1 MSVQIHNGQQITD
14 HKTMKIAFVNQ
25 RIDTILPPYQNSV
38 GACTYGVAC
47 CLANSCEVIVYGC
60 DDSGSPTD
68 LVERGV
74 HFRFFP
80 SSVKD
85 RVWHN
90 IRRLLSPSTP
100 VSTAAW
106 SYPAFG
112 RQIAADLQKQHCD
125 LIHVQHCSQYVPVIR
140 AFNPNAKIV
149 LQLHAEWFSQNDHA
163 SLARRLRDVDLVTTV
178 SDYITQKTR
187 RDFSMIADRVVTIYN
202 GIDAVEFNRD
212 RDYRATSQRED
223 KRILYAGAV
232 SPHKGIHVLLD
243 AFKIVVQS
251 YPRVRLDI
259 VGPQRAIPLSETFDL
274 ADRGAV
280 STVAPWYENDYVS
293 RLKARLSLGASG
305 FYASRLKS
313 QLSANIA
320 AKVAFRGMIPR
331 SELVDLYFDADI
343 FAFPPVWNE
352 GFGIP
357 PVEAM
362 AAGTPVVA
370 SRSGGI
376 VETVKDGETGLL
388 VAKNDAPA
396 LARALLELLE
406 NDTAR
411 ETMGRAARKRALGC
425 FTWERAAEHLL
436 KEYQHL
442 F

>member
-1 MSVQIHNGQQITD
+1 M
-14 HKTMKIAFVNQ
+14 
-25 RIDTILPPYQNSV
+25 
-38 GACTYGVAC
+38 
-47 CLANSCEVIVYGC
+47 
-60 DDSGSPTD
+60 D

-85 RVWHN
+85 RVRHN

-112 RQIAADLQKQHCD
+112 RQVAVDLQKQRCD

-140 AFNPNAKIV
+140 ALNPNAKIV
-149 LQLHAEWFSQNDHA
+149 LQLHAEWFSQNDHPT
-163 SLARRLRDVDLVTTV
+163 LARRLRDVDLVTTV
-178 SDYITQKTR
+178 SDHITQKTR
-187 RDFSMIADRVVTIYN
+187 RDFPMIADRVVTTYN
-202 GIDAVEFNRD
+202 GIDTAEFNRE
-212 RDYRATSQRED
+212 RDYTATGQRED

-293 RLKARLSLGASG
+293 RLKARLSLGTSG

-313 QLSANIA
+313 HLSADIA
-320 AKVAFRGMIPR
+320 AKVTFRGMIPR

-376 VETVKDGETGLL
+376 VETVKDRETGLL

-396 LARALLELLE
+396 LARALLELLD

-411 ETMGRAARKRALGC
+411 ETMGRAARKWALGC

-436 KEYQHL
+436 KEYERL
-442 F
+442 L

>member
-1 MSVQIHNGQQITD
+1 M
-14 HKTMKIAFVNQ
+14 
-25 RIDTILPPYQNSV
+25 
-38 GACTYGVAC
+38 
-47 CLANSCEVIVYGC
+47 VYGC
-60 DDSGSPTD
+60 GVDPMD
-68 LVERGV
+68 LIDRGV

-80 SSVKD
+80 SSAKD
-85 RVWHN
+85 RVRHN
-90 IRRLLSPSTP
+90 IWRLISPSTP

-106 SYPAFG
+106 SFPAFG
-112 RQIAADLQKQHCD
+112 RKIAADLQKQHCD
-125 LIHVQHCSQYVPVIR
+125 LVHVQHCSQYVPMIR
-140 AFNPNAKIV
+140 ALNPNAKIV

-163 SLARRLRDVDLVTTV
+163 SLARRLRDVNLVTTV
-178 SDYITQKTR
+178 SDYVTQKTR
-187 RDFSMIADRVVTIYN
+187 RDFPLSADRVVTTYN
-202 GIDAVEFNRD
+202 GIDAVEFNSN
-212 RDYRATSQRED
+212 RDYQATSRRED
-223 KRILYAGAV
+223 KRILYAGNV

-243 AFKIVVQS
+243 AFKMVVHS

-259 VGPQRAIPLSETFDL
+259 VGPQGTIPLSETFDL
-274 ADRGAV
+274 ADRTAV
-280 STVAPWYENDYVS
+280 STVAPWYQDDYLS
-293 RLKARLSLGASG
+293 RVKARLSLGTSS

-313 QLSANIA
+313 QLSPDVA
-320 AKVAFRGMIPR
+320 AKVSFRGMIPR
-331 SELVDLYFDADI
+331 SELVNLYFDADI

-376 VETVKDGETGLL
+376 VETVKDRETGLL

-425 FTWERAAEHLL
+425 FTWERVAEDLL
-436 KEYQHL
+436 KEYERL

>member
-1 MSVQIHNGQQITD
+1 
-14 HKTMKIAFVNQ
+14 
-25 RIDTILPPYQNSV
+25 
-38 GACTYGVAC
+38 
-47 CLANSCEVIVYGC
+47 
-60 DDSGSPTD
+60 
-68 LVERGV
+68 
-74 HFRFFP
+74 
-80 SSVKD
+80 
-85 RVWHN
+85 
-90 IRRLLSPSTP
+90 
-100 VSTAAW
+100 
-106 SYPAFG
+106 
-112 RQIAADLQKQHCD
+112 
-125 LIHVQHCSQYVPVIR
+125 
-140 AFNPNAKIV
+140 
-149 LQLHAEWFSQNDHA
+149 
-163 SLARRLRDVDLVTTV
+163 
-178 SDYITQKTR
+178 
-187 RDFSMIADRVVTIYN
+187 MIADRVVTIYN

>member
-1 MSVQIHNGQQITD
+1 M
-14 HKTMKIAFVNQ
+14 
-25 RIDTILPPYQNSV
+25 
-38 GACTYGVAC
+38 
-47 CLANSCEVIVYGC
+47 
-60 DDSGSPTD
+60 
-68 LVERGV
+68 
-74 HFRFFP
+74 
-80 SSVKD
+80 
-85 RVWHN
+85 
-90 IRRLLSPSTP
+90 
-100 VSTAAW
+100 
-106 SYPAFG
+106 
-112 RQIAADLQKQHCD
+112 
-125 LIHVQHCSQYVPVIR
+125 IR